1 MTSLTI
7 GGAFQVI
14 SFRLMWP
21 WPWLNHVARFVPLA
35 EMEPVHVYYAPVHN
49 YARASNNK
57 RLFLDPHSFGTAN
70 AFWRWRRGL
79 SKGARRHGAAN
90 S

>member
-1 MTSLTI
+1 VILFGSCGPGPGSIMSRALSLLPRWNRCMFT
-7 GGAFQVI
+7 
-14 SFRLMWP
+14 
-21 WPWLNHVARFVPLA
+21 
-35 EMEPVHVYYAPVHN
+35 YAPVHN

-79 SKGARRHGAAN
+79 SKGARRHGAAH